1 MNFTSKI
8 ETNQEVTELE
18 NEIIKKYWDFQET
31 EFINKPSLL
40 KTEYSISQYELNKFI
55 REKSSF
61 ILNKGECVGCGVE
74 LVYNVKSQTQFREI
88 INANIIHCEEC
99 REESQ
104 KKLSEERI
112 QTKTL
117 FRNQNL
123 LKALEHRLWEKLT
136 TEEFDV
142 LKDIVKL
149 KERDAIFKYVFS
161 KDYQGTWTKVNK
173 LERLGLIDVLR
184 GDNNSII
191 SFDFLEQLEDKILN
205 FDEIIENQPVLR
217 NNLSFSLAQKLNKT
231 RLNQPDYSG
240 IFILPTDVLLKKGVE
255 YIYGGWVQSDGTIN
269 LKFTPKDEVFSTTQK
284 NIEAESEDIKD
295 IISNMNN
302 TISFFDENDAFDY
315 DENDETPY

>member
-40 KTEYSISQYELNKFI
+40 KREYSISQYELNKLI

-74 LVYNVKSQTQFREI
+74 LVYNVKSQTQLREK

-104 KKLSEERI
+104 KKLREERI

-191 SFDFLEQLEDKILN
+191 SFDFLEELEVEILN
-205 FDEIIENQPVLR
+205 FDEIIEHQPVLR
-217 NNLSFSLAQKLNKT
+217 NNLSFSLAQKLTKT
-231 RLNQPDYSG
+231 RSTQPDYSG
-240 IFILPTDVLLKKGVE
+240 VFILPTDVLLKKGVE

-269 LKFTPKDEVFSTTQK
+269 LKFTPKDEVFPTTQK
-284 NIEAESEDIKD
+284 DIEAEPEHIKD
-295 IISNMNN
+295 IISKMNN
-302 TISFFDENDAFDY
+302 DLSFFDENNAFDY